1 MITLQY
7 LHVSIDLWGA
17 FFCLIAI
24 ISILI
29 GQSYD
34 KKGARL
40 LIYVLIC
47 SMLLMISDVTVWV
60 FSGREGE
67 QALRV
72 VRFSTYATYFFGYL
86 NMPLVTGYLTHLIVM
101 RSDIGGLMW
110 KYVEWVI
117 SIIGIVL
124 ITINLTNG
132 FMYGFDRTNT
142 YLAKPAAGTLP
153 GIIGI
158 FGLLVSIGIVLQ
170 YYTFFNR
177 FEQIAFIS
185 YLLLP
190 LAAIGL
196 DLYRYR
202 LLLTVFAI
210 VISSLLLY
218 FSYEFNSREYRSEL
232 EKSLADQQIR
242 MFHQQIQPHFIF
254 NSLSVIK
261 YQSRKSPDE
270 AIATID
276 EFADYLRACS
286 DMMASVDCV
295 PVERELDLVNHYI
308 YLQKKRFGEHIDYR
322 SSYEDTDFEI
332 PPFTLQTLVENAFT
346 HGLRGRVSGNEYIS
360 LKTFKRQSLHVIEIE
375 DNGAGFDTRILENNT
390 PGKNIGI
397 RNTKDRIQMM
407 CGGYFY
413 IESAPGKGTKVTITI
428 PESRK
433 KL

>member
-17 FFCLIAI
+17 FFCLVAI

-47 SMLLMISDVTVWV
+47 SMLLMVSDVFVWI

-67 QALRV
+67 LAFKI
-72 VRFSTYATYFFGYL
+72 VRISTYSTYFFGFL
-86 NMPLVTGYLTHLIVM
+86 NMPLVTGYLTYLIVI

-117 SIIGIVL
+117 SIIGIIL
-124 ITINLTNG
+124 ITINYING
-132 FMYGFDRTNT
+132 FMYIFDPTNT
-142 YLAKPAAGTLP
+142 YLAKPIFGTLP

-158 FGLLVSIGIVLQ
+158 FGLLISIGVVLQ

-177 FEQIAFIS
+177 FEQVAFIS

-190 LAAIGL
+190 LAAISL
-196 DLYRYR
+196 DLYKYR
-202 LLLTVFAI
+202 LIFTVFAI

-218 FSYEFNSREYRSEL
+218 FSYEFNSREYRSEM
-232 EKSLADQQIR
+232 EKSLAD
-242 MFHQQIQPHFIF
+242 HFVF

-295 PVERELDLVNHYI
+295 PVERELDLVDHYI
-308 YLQKKRFGEHIDYR
+308 FLQKKRFGEHIEYR
-322 SSYEDTDFEI
+322 NSYEDTDFDI

-346 HGLRGRVSGNEYIS
+346 HGLRGRVSGDEYIS
-360 LKTFKRQSLHVIEIE
+360 LKTYKNQSLHVIEIE
-375 DNGAGFDTRILENNT
+375 DNGAGFDTRVLENNT
-390 PGKNIGI
+390 PGQNIGI
-397 RNTKDRIQMM
+397 RNTQDRIQLM
-407 CGGYFY
+407 CNGSLR
-413 IESAPGKGTKVTITI
+413 IESTPGKGTKVTITI

-433 KL
+433 EL